1 MTETVRLF
9 QKQVLHTFC
18 FVTNYTLS
26 HIKRKTLDV
35 LATYLILSEHCLDE
49 FGSFIEFSL
58 LMIRQS

>member
-1 MTETVRLF
+1 MTETVFLS
-9 QKQVLHTFC
+9 QEWVLPTFC

-26 HIKRKTLDV
+26 HLTRKTLDV
-35 LATYLILSEHCLDE
+35 LTTYLVFPEHCLDE